1 MDWLNLLA
9 VQGTLT
15 SLLQHFSSKTSTHW
29 RSRIGKFIETESRIE
44 VSMGCGRRGN
54 EEILFN
60 GNKVSVWD
68 DEKFLE
74 MDSGDLYNL
83 VNILNNTELYT
94 LKWLIFCYAYFTT
107 M

>member
-1 MDWLNLLA
+1 MDWLDLLA

-15 SLLQHFSSKTSTHW
+15 NLLQHFSSKTSIHW
-29 RSRIGKFIETESRIE
+29 RSRIGKFVETESRIE

-60 GNKVSVWD
+60 GNKVWD

-83 VNILNNTELYT
+83 VNILNNTE
-94 LKWLIFCYAYFTT
+94 
-107 M
+107 

>member
-1 MDWLNLLA
+1 
-9 VQGTLT
+9 
-15 SLLQHFSSKTSTHW
+15 
-29 RSRIGKFIETESRIE
+29 
-44 VSMGCGRRGN
+44 MGCGRRGN